1 MTTYADV
8 VGMRYCPS
16 CGSEYRPGFDVCADC
31 GTELVDEPIA
41 SADTAEEETAAHHW
55 VPVHNTGRSMDAEL
69 VRSYLEGN
77 GLTAEVWGSGLGR
90 WRMEAAITEVTGVPN
105 DFSAFRVM
113 VPDDQVADARAL
125 LAQSEGPAL
134 EDEDWETGDP
144 EAERDDFGD
153 IGAGYGLADRE
164 PIRWMTIF
172 RSRWVLTG
180 VALFTLV
187 LIVMGTLGR

>member
-1 MTTYADV
+1 
-8 VGMRYCPS
+8 MRYCPA

-31 GTELVDEPIA
+31 GTELVDEP
-41 SADTAEEETAAHHW
+41 TATANPAEDGSAAHHW
-55 VPVHNTGRSMDAEL
+55 IPVHNTGRSMDAEL

-77 GLTAEVWGSGLGR
+77 GLTAEVWSSGLGR
-90 WRMEAAITEVTGVPN
+90 WRMESAITEVTGVPN

-113 VPDDQVADARAL
+113 VPDDQVEAARAL
-125 LAQSEGPAL
+125 LAQSEEVSLA
-134 EDEDWETGDP
+134 EEDWNTAGDTF
-144 EAERDDFGD
+144 AERDDFGD
-153 IGAGYGLADRE
+153 TGAGYGVADRE